1 MNLERLRTTVFL
13 LLLWG
18 LAGLTAVL
26 GTRAASLLREPDE
39 LQGIDERKF
48 LGFAWREPGLPETFA
63 RVKSAIPEGEEVWL
77 TIPPDSDPLWWGLM
91 ARYYLPDQRVA
102 GVLRRGERHPPPR
115 GAWVVAVSSEG
126 EAVVRRTRRP
136 R

>member
-1 MNLERLRTTVFL
+1 MKLERLRTAVLL

-26 GTRAASLLREPDE
+26 GTRAVDLFRQPQT
-39 LQGIDERKF
+39 LQGIDERKWF
-48 LGFAWREPGLPETFA
+48 GFAWREPGPDRTFG
-63 RVKSAIPEGEEVWL
+63 RVRDAIPEGEEVWL
-77 TIPPDSDPLWWGLM
+77 TIPPDGDPLWWGLM
-91 ARYYLPDQRVA
+91 ARYHLPEQRVA

-115 GAWVVAVSSEG
+115 GAWVVAVGSEG
-126 EAVVRRTRRP
+126 EAFVRRTRRA